1 MYCISVLIYIL
12 GLYSPTVAVTLLRV
26 EVLDEVQGKPG
37 FADQGCYLVGVGVV
51 GVVGGCM

>member
-12 GLYSPTVAVTLLRV
+12 GLYSPTVTFLRV
-26 EVLDEVQGKPG
+26 EVLDEVQGKLG